1 MLGTHDIWAFL
12 AASVLLWLTPGP
24 DTMYILARSVAQGRR
39 AGVMSALGIGSGLLI
54 HTLLAAFGLSAIL
67 ATSAWAFAVVKTAG
81 AAYLI
86 YLGLQAFGRMGGT
99 LGAPDLS
106 PVGNWRVYRQ
116 GVVSNTLNPKV
127 AIFFLALLPQ
137 FVDPAAGLGPM
148 PFVFLGAVFVVG
160 GTLWSLGQAVCAASF
175 TQTIR
180 RNPALLRW
188 LQRLSG
194 CVYITLGLSLLR
206 SKAQPAGLGPA

>member
-1 MLGTHDIWAFL
+1 MLGTHDLWAFL
-12 AASVLLWLTPGP
+12 AASFLLWLTPGP
-24 DTMYILARSVAQGRR
+24 DTMYILTRSISQGRR

-54 HTLLAAFGLSAIL
+54 HTLLAAVGLSAIL
-67 ATSAWAFAVVKTAG
+67 ETSAWAFAVVKIAG
-81 AAYLI
+81 ATYLI
-86 YLGLQAFGRMGGT
+86 YLGLQALRKKIGT
-99 LGAPDLS
+99 LGTPDLS
-106 PVGNWRVYRQ
+106 PVGSWRVYRQ

-148 PFVFLGAVFVVG
+148 PFVFLGAIFVIG
-160 GTLWSLGQAVCAASF
+160 GTLWSLGQAVCAASA

-188 LQRLSG
+188 LDRLSG
-194 CVYITLGLSLLR
+194 CVYIALGLNLLR
-206 SKAQPAGLGPA
+206 SKPQAA